1 MAGATPL
8 AQVLS
13 GLARIGTTFGNETR
27 TKA

>member
-13 GLARIGTTFGNETR
+13 GLARIGRARGNETR
-27 TKA
+27 TEA

>member
-13 GLARIGTTFGNETR
+13 GLARIGTIFGDETR
-27 TKA
+27 TQA